1 MQTIY
6 VIKKTRTNNFNDPD
20 VANKIRKLWTEV
32 QNLQQTNATFYGI
45 YEEYENDYRGDY
57 TVSVATSIR
66 PFETSKE
73 IMIPDQGYQVF
84 NVETDVFATW
94 QQIWNT
100 PLNRSYL
107 FDYEMYLP
115 NGTIQIYIG
124 LNA

>member
-1 MQTIY
+1 M
-6 VIKKTRTNNFNDPD
+6 
-20 VANKIRKLWTEV
+20 
-32 QNLQQTNATFYGI
+32 
-45 YEEYENDYRGDY
+45 
-57 TVSVATSIR
+57 SVATSIR

>member
-45 YEEYENDYRGDY
+45 YEEYENDYQGDY

>member
-1 MQTIY
+1 M
-6 VIKKTRTNNFNDPD
+6 VFM
-20 VANKIRKLWTEV
+20 RK
-32 QNLQQTNATFYGI
+32 
-45 YEEYENDYRGDY
+45 YENDYRGDY